1 MRRTWDNRR
10 RRLLSIIYI
19 RAATRVA
26 VSVSVPE
33 RVHCRILYPNWGQL
47 TLDLPDSGPIQV
59 VGCRHTPNWSVNRV
73 ILFQFWPLPTP
84 RSWTPRAHGAGRA
97 WQLFYCILRGTI
109 CVSMERAAS
118 KVPVVRTKERRKE
131 GRKEGSTS
139 GSKEEERT
147 KESYEFWRSKKLI
160 SKAKTNPPPPTP
172 ACKHYTHSI

>member
-1 MRRTWDNRR
+1 MFGVLDETHLRQQKTTIIEHYIYSSSDARRCFCI
-10 RRLLSIIYI
+10 SS
-19 RAATRVA
+19 RACA
-26 VSVSVPE
+26 
-33 RVHCRILYPNWGQL
+33 LQDPNWGQL
-47 TLDLPDSGPIQV
+47 SLDLPDSGPIQV

-147 KESYEFWRSKKLI
+147 KESYEF
-160 SKAKTNPPPPTP
+160 
-172 ACKHYTHSI
+172 